1 LRTGGGRIAMPLV
14 QFAAMSSLRALSCA
28 LVLAAAACSGA
39 RSTSSD
45 SASQA
50 VQPPQVGTAPPVAIR
65 PPDAREAKLAAA
77 ITKLLEEDHLRR
89 RRIDD
94 AVSKAAF
101 AIYLER
107 LDPGKMFLLKG
118 DAAVLAKS
126 ADQIDDQLHAGRLAL
141 AHEGAALYAARL
153 DLVKGWVAELLAA
166 PFDASN
172 EEWVELDPDK
182 LELAATDAELRER
195 WRQRLELEVLERVAL
210 MEDRLAAAQKA
221 QAQNDKKPDKKAGK
235 KTPAVAKNDKQKV
248 PGAASSDGPSASAAP
263 APEPDDD
270 DPAPFL
276 RTDQIPPTP
285 EGREAKAR
293 ADLATSYQ
301 ARFTRLASPDA
312 LDAAAD
318 LVNAVAAAFDP
329 HTDYL
334 PPSDKANFDIQ
345 MTGSVEGIGAVLRED
360 DHYIRVVEVVPGG
373 ASWRD
378 GKLEAGDLILSVKQE
393 GAEPVDVADMRIDEV
408 VKMVRGPRG
417 TTVTLNIQKA
427 TGEILTLAIKRDVVV
442 IEAAYARG
450 AVLRGQKAGKPTGK
464 EVGYIYLPS
473 FYGGRGP
480 GQRSAAAD
488 VARLLTEMQKRKL
501 GGVILDLRSNGG
513 GLLGDAVEMTGLLV
527 DKGPVVQTQQSDG
540 AKEVLSDDDP
550 GIAFGGEMIVMVD
563 RFSASASEIV
573 AGALQDYKRALVVGT
588 GHTHGKGTV
597 QVVADLDRLTGGK
610 DNLGSFKITV
620 QQFFRVSGASTQW
633 QGVVPDI
640 TLPDPAGH
648 IDSGERELDNSIP
661 YSAIEPLPHQDWTPS
676 WNVEALT
683 QKSTARVAKD
693 DVLPKLAAR
702 TEMLRLRQTATKV
715 PLQKTA
721 WVTQRDQQR
730 AQLEATSPDLED
742 SPARFTV
749 TMLEKESTVAAGGSG
764 KTDDRISRWRET
776 LSHDPWVGEAL
787 ALLGDMTTK

>member
-1 LRTGGGRIAMPLV
+1 
-14 QFAAMSSLRALSCA
+14 MSSLRALSC
-28 LVLAAAACSGA
+28 VLALAAVACSGA

-50 VQPPQVGTAPPVAIR
+50 VQPPQVGTAPPVAVR
-65 PPDAREAKLAAA
+65 PPDVREAKLAAA
-77 ITKLLEEDHLRR
+77 VTKLLEEDHLRR

-94 AVSKAAF
+94 ALSKAAF
-101 AIYLER
+101 DIYLER
-107 LDPGKMFLLKG
+107 LDPGKMFLLQA
-118 DAAVLAKS
+118 DAAILARS
-126 ADQIDDQLHAGRLAL
+126 ADQIDDQLHAGRLDL

-153 DLVKGWVAELLAA
+153 ELVKGFVAELLAA
-166 PFDASN
+166 PFDTSN
-172 EEWVELDPDK
+172 EEWVELDPEK
-182 LELAATDAELRER
+182 LKLAATDAELRER
-195 WRQRLELEVLERVAL
+195 WRQRLELEVMERVAL
-210 MEDRLAAAQKA
+210 MEERLAAAAKA
-221 QAQNDKKPDKKAGK
+221 EAARAKKA
-235 KTPAVAKNDKQKV
+235 PAVARAGV
-248 PGAASSDGPSASAAP
+248 PGKKGAASSDGPNASAAG

-276 RTDQIPPTP
+276 RTDQIPPTA

-378 GKLEAGDLILSVKQE
+378 GKLEAGDLILSVQQE
-393 GAEPVDVADMRIDEV
+393 KAEPVDVADMRIDEV

-417 TTVTLNIQKA
+417 TRVTLSIQKP
-427 TGEILTLAIKRDVVV
+427 TGEILSLPITRDVVV

-450 AVLRGQKAGKPTGK
+450 AVLRGKKGSKDL
-464 EVGYIYLPS
+464 GYIYLPS

-480 GQRSAAAD
+480 GQRSAAND
-488 VARLLTEMQKRKL
+488 VRRLLTEMQKRKL

-527 DKGPVVQTQQSDG
+527 DEGPVVQTQQSDG
-540 AKEVLSDDDP
+540 AKEVLADDES
-550 GIAFGGEMIVMVD
+550 GISFGGEMVVLVD

-573 AGALQDYKRALVVGT
+573 AGALQDYRRALIVGT

-597 QVVADLDRLTGGK
+597 QVVADLDRLTGGNA
-610 DNLGSFKITV
+610 NLGSFKITV

-640 TLPDPAGH
+640 ALPDPAGH
-648 IDSGERELDNSIP
+648 IDSGERELKNSIP
-661 YSAIEPLPHQDWTPS
+661 YSSIEALPHQDWTPA
-676 WNVEALT
+676 WKTEALAD
-683 QKSTARVAKD
+683 KSKARIAKN

-702 TEMLRLRQTATKV
+702 TEMLRLRQTATKI
-715 PLQKTA
+715 PLQKAA
-721 WVTQRDQQR
+721 WTTQRDQQR
-730 AQLEATSPDLED
+730 AQLEATSPDID
-742 SPARFTV
+742 DRAPRFTV
-749 TMLEKESTVAAGGSG
+749 TMLEKETAAAVSGSG
-764 KTDDRISRWRET
+764 KADDRLARWREN
-776 LSHDPWVGEAL
+776 LARDPWVEEAL
-787 ALLGDMTTK
+787 AVLSDMTAK

>member
-1 LRTGGGRIAMPLV
+1 VRARPLRPAGEHIAIPLV
-14 QFAAMSSLRALSCA
+14 QFAAMSSLRALSC
-28 LVLAAAACSGA
+28 VLALAAVACSGA

-45 SASQA
+45 SAGQA
-50 VQPPQVGTAPPVAIR
+50 VQPPQVGTAPPVAVR

-77 ITKLLEEDHLRR
+77 VTKLLEEDHLRR

-94 AVSKAAF
+94 ALSKAAF

-107 LDPGKMFLLKG
+107 LDPGKMFLLQG
-118 DAAVLAKS
+118 DAAILTRS
-126 ADQIDDQLHAGRLAL
+126 ADQIDDQLHAGRLDL

-153 DLVKGWVAELLAA
+153 ELVKGFVAELLAA
-166 PFDASN
+166 PLDSSN
-172 EEWVELDPDK
+172 EEWVELDPEK
-182 LELAATDAELRER
+182 LQLAATDAELRER
-195 WRQRLELEVLERVAL
+195 WRQRLELEVMERVAI
-210 MEDRLAAAQKA
+210 MEERLAAAAKA
-221 QAQNDKKPDKKAGK
+221 EAAKAKKS
-235 KTPAVAKNDKQKV
+235 PAVARAGTPGKK
-248 PGAASSDGPSASAAP
+248 GAASSDGPSASAGG

-276 RTDQIPPTP
+276 RTDQIPPTA

-360 DHYIRVVEVVPGG
+360 DHFIRVVEVVPGG

-378 GKLEAGDLILSVKQE
+378 GKLEAGDLILSVTQE
-393 GAEPVDVADMRIDEV
+393 KGEPVDVADMRIDEV
-408 VKMVRGPRG
+408 VKMVRGKRG
-417 TTVTLNIQKA
+417 TKVTLSIQKP
-427 TGEILTLAIKRDVVV
+427 TGEILTLPITRDVVV

-450 AVLRGQKAGKPTGK
+450 AVLRAKAGAKGGK
-464 EVGYIYLPS
+464 DLGYIYLPS

-480 GQRSAAAD
+480 GQRSAASD
-488 VARLLTEMQKRKL
+488 VRRLLTEMQKRKL

-527 DKGPVVQTQQSDG
+527 DQGPVVQTQQSDG
-540 AKEVLSDDDP
+540 AKEVLADDEA
-550 GIAFGGEMIVMVD
+550 GIAYGGEMIVLVD

-573 AGALQDYKRALVVGT
+573 AGALQDYKRALIVGT

-597 QVVADLDRLTGGK
+597 QVVADLDRLTGGNA
-610 DNLGSFKITV
+610 NLGSFKITV

-640 TLPDPAGH
+640 ALPDPAGH

-661 YSAIEPLPHQDWTPS
+661 YSAIEALPHQDWTPT
-676 WNVEALT
+676 WKTEPLAE
-683 QKSTARVAKD
+683 KSKARVARN

-702 TEMLRLRQTATKV
+702 TEMLRLRQTATKI
-715 PLQKTA
+715 PLQKAAWTA
-721 WVTQRDQQR
+721 QRAQQR
-730 AQLEATSPDLED
+730 AQLEATSPDLD
-742 SPARFTV
+742 DRAPRFTV
-749 TMLEKESTVAAGGSG
+749 TMLEKETAAAVSGSG
-764 KTDDRISRWRET
+764 KADDRLTRWREN
-776 LSHDPWVGEAL
+776 LARDPWVEEAL
-787 ALLGDMTTK
+787 AVLGDMTAK

>member
-1 LRTGGGRIAMPLV
+1 MPATAQARPLRPAREHMAIPLV
-14 QFAAMSSLRALSCA
+14 QFAAMSSLRALSC
-28 LVLAAAACSGA
+28 VLALAAVACSGA

-50 VQPPQVGTAPPVAIR
+50 VQPPQVGTAPPVAVR

-77 ITKLLEEDHLRR
+77 VTKLLEEDHLRR

-94 AVSKAAF
+94 ALSKAAF
-101 AIYLER
+101 DIYLER
-107 LDPGKMFLLKG
+107 LDPGKMFLLKA
-118 DAAVLAKS
+118 DAAILARS
-126 ADQIDDQLHAGRLAL
+126 ADQIDDQLHAGRLDL

-153 DLVKGWVAELLAA
+153 ELVKGFVAELLAA
-166 PFDASN
+166 PFDSSN
-172 EEWVELDPDK
+172 EEWVELDPEK

-195 WRQRLELEVLERVAL
+195 WRQRLELEVMERVAL
-210 MEDRLAAAQKA
+210 MEERLAAAAKA
-221 QAQNDKKPDKKAGK
+221 EAAKAKKA
-235 KTPAVAKNDKQKV
+235 PAVAKAGRPGKK
-248 PGAASSDGPSASAAP
+248 GAASSDGPNASAAG

-276 RTDQIPPTP
+276 RTDQIPPTA

-360 DHYIRVVEVVPGG
+360 DHFIRVVEVVPGG

-378 GKLEAGDLILSVKQE
+378 GKLEAGDLILSVQQE
-393 GAEPVDVADMRIDEV
+393 NADPVDVADMRIDEV

-417 TTVTLNIQKA
+417 TKVTLSIQKP
-427 TGEILTLAIKRDVVV
+427 TGEILTLPITRDVVV

-450 AVLRGQKAGKPTGK
+450 AVLRGKTGAK
-464 EVGYIYLPS
+464 DLGYIYLPS

-480 GQRSAAAD
+480 GQRSAAND
-488 VARLLTEMQKRKL
+488 VRRLLTEMQKRKL

-540 AKEVLSDDDP
+540 AKEVLADDES
-550 GIAFGGEMIVMVD
+550 GIAFGGEMVVLVD

-573 AGALQDYKRALVVGT
+573 AGALQDYERALIVGT

-597 QVVADLDRLTGGK
+597 QVVADLDRLTGGSA
-610 DNLGSFKITV
+610 NLGSFKITV

-640 TLPDPAGH
+640 ALPDPAGH
-648 IDSGERELDNSIP
+648 IDSGERELKNSIP
-661 YSAIEPLPHQDWTPS
+661 YSSIEALPHQDWTPTWKKES
-676 WNVEALT
+676 LA
-683 QKSTARVAKD
+683 ARSQARIAKN

-702 TEMLRLRQTATKV
+702 TEMLRLRQTATKI
-715 PLQKTA
+715 PLQKAA
-721 WVTQRDQQR
+721 WSTQRDQQR
-730 AQLEATSPDLED
+730 AQLEATSPDID
-742 SPARFTV
+742 DRAPRFTV
-749 TMLEKESTVAAGGSG
+749 TMLEKEAAVAVSGSG
-764 KTDDRISRWRET
+764 KADDRLSRWREN
-776 LSHDPWVGEAL
+776 LARDPWVEEAL
-787 ALLGDMTTK
+787 AVLSDMTAR